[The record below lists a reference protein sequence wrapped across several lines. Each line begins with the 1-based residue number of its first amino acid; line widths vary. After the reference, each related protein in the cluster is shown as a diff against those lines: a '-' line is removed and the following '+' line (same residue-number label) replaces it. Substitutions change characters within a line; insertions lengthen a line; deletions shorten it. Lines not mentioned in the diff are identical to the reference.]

1 MSKPQTHEQ
10 TEAQK
15 LVDRIEK
22 KQTPQDETQT
32 HQESE
37 SQILVER
44 IEKKASAQRK
54 KQSARTPG
62 QASTPKANG
71 QDVCF
76 HRQFTASGGTGGA
89 SAIGSPPHAHFQVSF
104 VCEELFRL
112 LGQSRGRFKISH
124 SSSCNRSFL

>member
-1 MSKPQTHEQ
+1 LCRLKSHDVLEKPLGLWETIGMSKPQTHEQ

-22 KQTPQDETQT
+22 KQAPQDEPQT

-54 KQSARTPG
+54 KRSARTPG
-62 QASTPKANG
+62 QASTPKG
-71 QDVCF
+71 
-76 HRQFTASGGTGGA
+76 
-89 SAIGSPPHAHFQVSF
+89 
-104 VCEELFRL
+104 
-112 LGQSRGRFKISH
+112 
-124 SSSCNRSFL
+124 